1 MKAICCCALAAI
13 AVGCDDGVTPSLSN
27 FHFDG
32 PAPDSQTVLLLSTDF
47 HDGDG
52 DLSAGTLE
60 TFIDAR
66 PTNAGALPLLPLFAF
81 SGLPENATDG
91 HLDFVLELNV
101 GGDAAPASGSSF
113 RLGIRATD
121 AELNSSSTSELT
133 LRLTR

>member
-1 MKAICCCALAAI
+1 MKPVWCCILAAM

-32 PAPDSQTVLLLSTDF
+32 PAADSQTVLLLSTDF
-47 HDGDG
+47 HDGNG

-66 PTNAGALPLLPLFAF
+66 PTSAGDLPLLPLFVF

-91 HLDFVLELNV
+91 HLEFVLELNV
-101 GGDAAPASGSSF
+101 AGDAAPASGSSF

-121 AELNSSSTSELT
+121 AELNSSSTSEIT